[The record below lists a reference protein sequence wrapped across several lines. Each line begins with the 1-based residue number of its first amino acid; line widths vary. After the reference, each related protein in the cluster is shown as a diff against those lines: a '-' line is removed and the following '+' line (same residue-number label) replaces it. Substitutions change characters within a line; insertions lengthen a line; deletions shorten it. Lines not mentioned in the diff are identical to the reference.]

1 MRARTLSFRPRTK
14 ADDAFIVE
22 LGREV
27 FSRWSREPGRSVLS
41 MAAIAGTRTEIA
53 TAGGRPVGF
62 VVVSFERLGRRYGP
76 WTDPK
81 VARLDAIAVAPE
93 AQRRGVGAALLEHAE
108 AVASHEGGV
117 VMMLMTAQR
126 NLAARRLFR
135 DAGFSGLLQLPREYA
150 NGDAAVEMFKAIAIG

>member
-1 MRARTLSFRPRTK
+1 MRSQTLSFRPRTK
-14 ADDAFIVE
+14 ADDAFIVG

-41 MAAIAGTRTEIA
+41 MAAVAGTRTEIA

-62 VVVSFERLGRRYGP
+62 VVVSFERLGRRFGP
-76 WTDPK
+76 WTDPTI
-81 VARLDAIAVAPE
+81 ARLDAIAVSPA
-93 AQRRGVGAALLEHAE
+93 AQRRGVGAALLERAE
-108 AVASHEGGV
+108 AIASHEGGV

-135 DAGFSGLLQLPREYA
+135 DAGFFALLQLPREYA
-150 NGDAAVEMFKAIAIG
+150 NGDAAVEMFKAIALG